1 MSLLEIMVSMV
12 IFTVI
17 TVGTLGV
24 LGASAAGG
32 FWESF
37 PNAFAT
43 TRLAREYTAAATY
56 VQSVQE
62 LLAGRATTFVPGAYC
77 LGTGC
82 GEVAPPP
89 LGDLLSPPA
98 SAGQLAGWRLD
109 VVISE
114 WSWDPAGVGRY
125 CPAGEAGCAVPP
137 AGAPLTHVRSTLTWT
152 VKGKA
157 ARLEAERF
165 LP

>member
-43 TRLAREYTAAATY
+43 TRLAREYTAAAAY
-56 VQSVQE
+56 IQSVQE
-62 LLAGRATTFVPGAYC
+62 FLAGRAAALVPGAYC

-82 GEVAPPP
+82 DAVAPPP
-89 LGDLLSPPA
+89 PGDLPPPPA
-98 SAGQLAGWRLD
+98 SPSQLAGWRLD
-109 VVISE
+109 VVIRP

-125 CPAGEAGCAVPP
+125 CPAGEAGCAAPP
-137 AGAPLTHVRSTLTWT
+137 AGAVLTHVRSTLTWT

-157 ARLEAERF
+157 IRLAVERF